1 MSSTKYPGREIRKL
15 VSDRVYGGE
24 VNVPLVDLLHGNC
37 GRILDVGCGAGDNA
51 ALIKSRNSDCEVF
64 GITHSATEATR
75 AQAHMAKCWLA
86 DIEGDLPEDLGNQ
99 LFDVLVFSHVLE
111 HLRRPDE
118 ILARFS
124 RLLHRGGQVLIA
136 VPNILSWRMRVQ
148 FLRGDFK
155 YIPGGVLDDTHLRF
169 FTYFTADQ
177 CLLAECS
184 DLELIEKVVTGN
196 IPLWWLRRHVF
207 PKVWSEGLDRW
218 GCRHWPNLIGH
229 QILMRAVKR

>member
-169 FTYFTADQ
+169 FTYFTADRH
-177 CLLAECS
+177 LLSECS
-184 DLELIEKVVTGN
+184 DLELIEKAVTGN
-196 IPLWWLRRHVF
+196 VPLWWLRRHVF
-207 PKVWSEGLDRW
+207 PKVWSEGIDRW
-218 GCRHWPNLIGH
+218 GCRHWPNLMGH